1 MTKQTQLTRM
11 DLTSIVRY
19 LRRVYTGQ
27 AEADEL
33 ARLVTKIEAILETGE
48 EHGKKITG
56 RR

>member
-1 MTKQTQLTRM
+1 M

-56 RR
+56 RRQ